1 MALRCEAT
9 LMHRNSVAAAPVS
22 SPIARL
28 RAVVRQFRGGEGL
41 ATGRRFPYLDG
52 MTAAATAAHH
62 PPITRTQVAAA
73 VMGNA
78 LEFYDFT
85 TYTIFAVDIGKAFFP
100 SHSSF
105 ASLMASLATFGA
117 GFLTRPVGAF
127 VIGAI
132 GDRIGRRPAML
143 LSFSL
148 MGLAILGLASTP
160 SFAQVGLAAPI
171 AVVVFRLIQGFA
183 LGGEV
188 GPATAFLIE
197 AAPINRRGL
206 IGSWQSASQS
216 AASLVGGAV
225 GAVMAMTLA
234 APLLEAYGW
243 RAAFYLGALVLPF
256 GLIIRRSLPETL
268 HRIEEATGGVPDST
282 DIAPHVPIIV
292 FGLAA
297 ILCFTTSTYVRL
309 YMTTYATTTLHIAA
323 GAAYMA
329 SVVNGAAGVVFTL
342 LGGWLSDLYG
352 RKRVMIIPLI
362 VYFFVILPTFW
373 LMVRNHDAPTLLI
386 GTGVISAL
394 GSLSTGAAL
403 IVLAE
408 GLHKGLRSTGMGAV
422 YAVSVALFG
431 GATQPLIAWMI
442 HTTNQPLA
450 PAYYL
455 LVTTAIGIGAMLVVR
470 ETHPHR
476 ATARAG

>member
-1 MALRCEAT
+1 
-9 LMHRNSVAAAPVS
+9 
-22 SPIARL
+22 
-28 RAVVRQFRGGEGL
+28 
-41 ATGRRFPYLDG
+41 
-52 MTAAATAAHH
+52 MTAAATAPHH

-100 SHSSF
+100 SHSGF

-127 VIGAI
+127 AIGAI

-160 SFAQVGLAAPI
+160 SFAQIGVVAPV

-197 AAPINRRGL
+197 AAPTNRRGL

-225 GAVMAMTLA
+225 GAVMAMMLA

-243 RAAFYLGALVLPF
+243 RVAFYIGALVLPF

-268 HRIEEATGGVPDST
+268 HRVEEASNGAPDTT

-323 GAAYMA
+323 KAAYLA

-373 LMVRNHDAPTLLI
+373 LMVHNHDAPTLLI

-442 HTTNQPLA
+442 HATHQPLM

-455 LVTTAIGIGAMLVVR
+455 LVTTAIGIGAMLLVR
-470 ETHPHR
+470 ETHPHM
-476 ATARAG
+476 ATATAA